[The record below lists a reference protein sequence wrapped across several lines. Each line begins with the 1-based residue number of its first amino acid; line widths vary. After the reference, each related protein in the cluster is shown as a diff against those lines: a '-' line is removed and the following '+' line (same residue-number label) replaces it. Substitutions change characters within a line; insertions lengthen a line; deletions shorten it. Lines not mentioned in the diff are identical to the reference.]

1 MLNFDDKNDV
11 ELIKKMLG
19 NLSKY
24 KTLSQFDMLPL
35 VFEKDARGK
44 CACMLISRRGL
55 FNLEYE
61 IVIYA
66 DVIRVCNVYYGK
78 SKKTMCINKVRGIAL
93 LELSTNMLN
102 RYTTSKYSEMIKDAV
117 LMFSGK

>member
-1 MLNFDDKNDV
+1 MLDFNDKNDV
-11 ELIKKMLG
+11 ELIKKVIG

-44 CACMLISRRGL
+44 YASMLISRRGL

-66 DVIRVCNVYYGK
+66 DVIKVCNVYYGK
-78 SKKTMCINKVRGIAL
+78 SKKTMLINKERGIAL
-93 LELSTNMLN
+93 LELSTKVLT
-102 RYTTSKYSEMIKDAV
+102 RYTTSKYSEMIKDTI
-117 LMFSGK
+117 LMFG